1 MFENIQ
7 QMIMTNNLQI
17 QGLSKEKVPQQNDFM
32 ETYSQETMNLK
43 NLLNQNK
50 FSMQNQIQQLQLDIQ
65 ELKSLKQ
72 AEDDN
77 QTVIETSPEL
87 EPKIRA
93 ILEEMNI
100 PSSNENRFQQQNISH
115 QNELFAKR
123 LNEI

>member
-1 MFENIQ
+1 
-7 QMIMTNNLQI
+7 
-17 QGLSKEKVPQQNDFM
+17 M

-100 PSSNENRFQQQNISH
+100 PSSNENRFLQQNISH